1 MNHELDLTAD
11 IIDVR
16 DIIARVE
23 ELDSTREGLR
33 AEFDSDDSNAGVDF
47 DRWVCTNAGSAWSR
61 EEEEELA
68 SLTAILDDIAGNGGD
83 EKWRGAWYPVTL
95 VRDSYFVEYTKDLLE
110 ELEECE
116 IPSWIEIDWHKTAR
130 NVLFDYTGTEIEG
143 VTYWY
148 R

>member
-1 MNHELDLTAD
+1 MFDLTDD

-16 DIIARVE
+16 DIIARVK
-23 ELDSTREGLR
+23 ELEDARGELIIGPDWSYYVPGLD
-33 AEFDSDDSNAGVDF
+33 ADDA
-47 DRWVCTNAGSAWSR
+47 C
-61 EEEEELA
+61 EL
-68 SLTAILDDIAGNGGD
+68 SGLTDILDDIAGNGGD

-95 VRDSYFVEYTKDLLE
+95 VRDSHFVEYTKDL
-110 ELEECE
+110 LEECE